1 MTVLALELLA
11 TMRNQVGYDYTLI
24 CGIIGAE
31 TAFEQDVL
39 GGFQRA
45 AGIPHKCGSI
55 TFTKQRDCK
64 LLCPSNFISK
74 VLFATP
80 LCSTGSTGSTFEFL
94 QGCDRPPS
102 PTHLR
107 FPQTPWSA
115 GMPHV
120 SLGKP
125 DSPPLSFQRNIL
137 SRLVTQG
144 ANERASTNSRHKQPR
159 EWMARFHRPTS
170 TGDVGPSPLC
180 PQCRVTST

>member
-80 LCSTGSTGSTFEFL
+80 LCSTGSTFTAHHTAFIRLHS
-94 QGCDRPPS
+94 GCSGLAR
-102 PTHLR
+102 T
-107 FPQTPWSA
+107 A
-115 GMPHV
+115 GV
-120 SLGKP
+120 VELG
-125 DSPPLSFQRNIL
+125 LN
-137 SRLVTQG
+137 T
-144 ANERASTNSRHKQPR
+144 
-159 EWMARFHRPTS
+159 
-170 TGDVGPSPLC
+170 VG
-180 PQCRVTST
+180 T